1 MSALWRSFKIRDG
14 KKEDLL
20 WYFFCTSYRTEYV
33 DVFSQFND
41 TVDRWDLFNKKKIKQ
56 AVNVFLLCVSVVGL
70 SSHYKTCV
78 AVVCGHQGQRLGQR
92 SKVREVRC
100 NICKKTF
107 CSFCSQ
113 WPRQTWDEVK
123 QGDGEVRFTHTHTHL
138 HFLHRECISVF
149 SHSPGQH
156 SKKIHCILDLLLPQT
171 LMCKHL
177 FNT

>member
-20 WYFFCTSYRTEYV
+20 WYFFCTSYKQICTNRTEYV

-123 QGDGEVRFTHTHTHL
+123 QGDGEVRFTHTHTHTCTFCTESVYL
-138 HFLHRECISVF
+138 SSPTPQGNIRKRFIAFWIYSCHRR
-149 SHSPGQH
+149 
-156 SKKIHCILDLLLPQT
+156 
-171 LMCKHL
+171 
-177 FNT
+177 